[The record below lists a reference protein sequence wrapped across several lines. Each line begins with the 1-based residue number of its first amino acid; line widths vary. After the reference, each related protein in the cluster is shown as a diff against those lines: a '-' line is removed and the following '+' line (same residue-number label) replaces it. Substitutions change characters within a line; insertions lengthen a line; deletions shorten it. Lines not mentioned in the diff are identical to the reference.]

1 MGYKFSFYVLG
12 TESFEQKN
20 DENTPSTR
28 QSFIDDLKQKLDAD
42 CQVANLYLMNDID
55 KEYNESLQREHKI
68 ATAKKYFVDKH
79 ESMFVKYGYVN
90 MQSLSTYNIKVS
102 EI

>member
-12 TESFEQKN
+12 IASFVQKA
-20 DENTPSTR
+20 DENTPNTR
-28 QSFIDDLKQKLDAD
+28 QSFIDALKQKLDVD
-42 CQVANLYLMNDID
+42 CQVANLPL
-55 KEYNESLQREHKI
+55 EHKI

>member
-20 DENTPSTR
+20 DENTPNTR

-42 CQVANLYLMNDID
+42 CQVANLPL
-55 KEYNESLQREHKI
+55 EHKI

-102 EI
+102 EV